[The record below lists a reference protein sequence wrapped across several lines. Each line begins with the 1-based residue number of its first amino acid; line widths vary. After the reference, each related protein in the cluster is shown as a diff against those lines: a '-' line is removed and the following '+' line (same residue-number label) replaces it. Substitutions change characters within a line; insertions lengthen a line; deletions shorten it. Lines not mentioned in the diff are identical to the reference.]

1 MVLNF
6 FWFQF
11 SDSESE
17 DDESESV
24 QESNDSDDYS
34 EEVML
39 IKVIFVI
46 MFFDTLSKQ
55 FQVPSSHLLLAP
67 VYASRLT
74 ERDCAP
80 SWVGRRA
87 KISQQGYGELNVTGI
102 VTQAA
107 C

>member
-17 DDESESV
+17 DGESESV

-34 EEVML
+34 KEVML

-46 MFFDTLSKQ
+46 ILFQNSSKFLPPIFSWPQSMQVGRPRGTVLHLGWGGGPKYLSKGME
-55 FQVPSSHLLLAP
+55 S
-67 VYASRLT
+67 
-74 ERDCAP
+74 
-80 SWVGRRA
+80 
-87 KISQQGYGELNVTGI
+87 
-102 VTQAA
+102 
-107 C
+107 

>member
-1 MVLNF
+1 MVFNF

-11 SDSESE
+11 SDSDSESE
-17 DDESESV
+17 DGESESV

-55 FQVPSSHLLLAP
+55 FQGSPSHLLLAL
-67 VYASRLT
+67 VYASR
-74 ERDCAP
+74 
-80 SWVGRRA
+80 
-87 KISQQGYGELNVTGI
+87 
-102 VTQAA
+102 
-107 C
+107 

>member
-6 FWFQF
+6 FLFQF

-17 DDESESV
+17 DGESESV

-55 FQVPSSHLLLAP
+55 FQVPSSHLLLAL
-67 VYASRLT
+67 VYASR
-74 ERDCAP
+74 
-80 SWVGRRA
+80 
-87 KISQQGYGELNVTGI
+87 
-102 VTQAA
+102 
-107 C
+107 

>member
-6 FWFQF
+6 FLFQF

-17 DDESESV
+17 DGESESV

-55 FQVPSSHLLLAP
+55 VQVPPSHLLLAP
-67 VYASRLT
+67 VYASR
-74 ERDCAP
+74 
-80 SWVGRRA
+80 
-87 KISQQGYGELNVTGI
+87 
-102 VTQAA
+102 
-107 C
+107 

>member
-1 MVLNF
+1 MGVKGLKFGFEF

-55 FQVPSSHLLLAP
+55 FQGSPSHLLLAP
-67 VYASRLT
+67 VYAS
-74 ERDCAP
+74 
-80 SWVGRRA
+80 
-87 KISQQGYGELNVTGI
+87 Q
-102 VTQAA
+102 
-107 C
+107 